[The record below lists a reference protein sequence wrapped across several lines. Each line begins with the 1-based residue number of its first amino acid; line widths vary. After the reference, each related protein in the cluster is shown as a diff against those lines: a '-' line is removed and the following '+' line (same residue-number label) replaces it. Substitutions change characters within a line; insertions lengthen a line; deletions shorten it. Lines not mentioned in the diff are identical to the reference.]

1 VLFAPAIAS
10 ISLGI
15 WPATAA
21 ELLREFASS
30 FHRAELGSTASAPPS
45 LALLGGLAVLTFG
58 KALVAEKLL
67 LLLALPLAVATCA
80 RALRVVVPQLWAR
93 AVAGLLYAT
102 APLATGALAQG
113 RIGELVLLVLA
124 PPALAQV
131 VLAFREDQPREPWR
145 PALRFALLA
154 AVAIAMAPAAVVAFG
169 LVVAVA
175 IVVAL
180 ATAGPAGRRLAV
192 RQSLLLGGGFLL
204 ALALLLPWSG
214 RLLTGAAFTGLGRPL
229 ASPGLADLLQL
240 RPGGGGVPGPLVGPL
255 YPLLALAG
263 LLFAVASRRKQTFFL
278 LIGFVVAAM
287 AAAWQAKG
295 LAPRVTDWPAG
306 LLVPG
311 AVAWAAAAGLGLAG
325 IGQAVRQLDVRFSPR
340 RVTAAGL
347 VLLSAVT
354 GLLVA
359 GHLVRGVWSPMVA
372 VDSPALPATVTRG
385 QARVLWLA
393 GRPDHGVDFAVTGPK
408 GRTLLDPG
416 RLPAA
421 AADDLGSVVTDIVQ
435 ARTHRA
441 GSMLRMFGIGYV
453 VVRPGAE
460 AGRLVDLVARQQ
472 DLDAKPTEQ
481 AALFAGPG
489 VPQTAWVIPGENP
502 PAEVQGMLTSPAQP
516 RPIPNPATGQVDAT
530 GPGTVML
537 LVPES
542 EVWRATVGGARL
554 EPTTALGWA
563 QAFKLP
569 AGATG
574 ALEVQRTGQERRLY
588 LLLIEALLIL
598 ATVATMARPTR
609 VAPPVAPSAG
619 VDDTTGGD
627 LRLAGLARG
636 GVAR

>member
-1 VLFAPAIAS
+1 
-10 ISLGI
+10 
-15 WPATAA
+15 
-21 ELLREFASS
+21 
-30 FHRAELGSTASAPPS
+30 
-45 LALLGGLAVLTFG
+45 
-58 KALVAEKLL
+58 
-67 LLLALPLAVATCA
+67 
-80 RALRVVVPQLWAR
+80 
-93 AVAGLLYAT
+93 
-102 APLATGALAQG
+102 
-113 RIGELVLLVLA
+113 
-124 PPALAQV
+124 
-131 VLAFREDQPREPWR
+131 
-145 PALRFALLA
+145 
-154 AVAIAMAPAAVVAFG
+154 
-169 LVVAVA
+169 
-175 IVVAL
+175 
-180 ATAGPAGRRLAV
+180 
-192 RQSLLLGGGFLL
+192 
-204 ALALLLPWSG
+204 
-214 RLLTGAAFTGLGRPL
+214 
-229 ASPGLADLLQL
+229 
-240 RPGGGGVPGPLVGPL
+240 
-255 YPLLALAG
+255 
-263 LLFAVASRRKQTFFL
+263 
-278 LIGFVVAAM
+278 
-287 AAAWQAKG
+287 
-295 LAPRVTDWPAG
+295 
-306 LLVPG
+306 
-311 AVAWAAAAGLGLAG
+311 
-325 IGQAVRQLDVRFSPR
+325 
-340 RVTAAGL
+340 
-347 VLLSAVT
+347 
-354 GLLVA
+354 
-359 GHLVRGVWSPMVA
+359 
-372 VDSPALPATVTRG
+372 VTRG

-516 RPIPNPATGQVDAT
+516 RPIPDPDTGQVDAT

-609 VAPPVAPSAG
+609 VAPPVAPSAA
-619 VDDTTGGD
+619 VDDTTSGD